1 MPRSLQCDPYRQVGD
16 NEEYPGCQLKDCHS
30 RIVGAIKLFL
40 TYLKPPR
47 MHLIYPISGAH
58 KHEEP
63 CQQETKIKNYTPQ
76 QNTT

>member
-1 MPRSLQCDPYRQVGD
+1 MPRSLQCDPYRQIGD
-16 NEEYPGCQLKDCHS
+16 DKKYPGRQLKDCHS
-30 RIVGAIKLFL
+30 RIVDAIKLFL

-47 MHLIYPISGAH
+47 MHPVYPISGAH

-76 QNTT
+76 